1 MSVTAPT
8 PPALERFLRSLAAR
22 DASPNTERAYRTA
35 VGAYLGWLAQRGVD
49 WRTPGRSDLRA
60 YLAHITTLNARSSVA
75 QRLAAIRAF
84 HRFAARDGL
93 STGDPW
99 GAIATPRLPRRLPR
113 VLEVE
118 QVERLLA
125 VVDAD
130 LAAAAAAP
138 AGTAGSGRR
147 AGPAGGAA
155 MARGARDHGAGVL
168 RRSAKPVAIAT
179 ALALRD
185 RALVEVAYAAGL
197 RISELA
203 AADLG
208 SLELRRG
215 ELRVTGKGRKERI
228 GLLGRPA
235 RAALEAYLGE
245 GRPALVDVRTAP
257 GPEPV
262 EIFLNHHG
270 EPIGVR
276 GLRFRIDRLCRL
288 AGLPIGVSPH
298 TLRHSFA
305 THLLEGGADLRV
317 VQELLGHESLAT
329 TQVYTHVSPA
339 RLRSAYR
346 AAHPRARRPSA
357 TPGGDGSTGPEA

>member
-1 MSVTAPT
+1 MSASSGIPAGTPTALD
-8 PPALERFLRSLAAR
+8 AFLRSLAAR
-22 DASPNTERAYRTA
+22 DTSLHTQRAYHTA
-35 VGAYLGWLAQRGVD
+35 VGAYLDWLGERGVD
-49 WRTPGRSDLRA
+49 WRTPGRGDLRA
-60 YLAHITTLNARSSVA
+60 YLARLTTANARSSVA

-84 HRFAARDGL
+84 HRFAARSGL
-93 STGDPW
+93 ASGDPW

-125 VVDAD
+125 AVDAE
-130 LAAAAAAP
+130 LAAADER
-138 AGTAGSGRR
+138 GS
-147 AGPAGGAA
+147 A
-155 MARGARDHGAGVL
+155 V
-168 RRSAKPVAIAT
+168 AT

-215 ELRVTGKGRKERI
+215 ELRVLGKGRKERI

-235 RAALEAYLGE
+235 RAALAAYLE
-245 GRPALVDVRTAP
+245 DGRPSLLAVRKGP
-257 GPEPV
+257 GPDPSA
-262 EIFLNHHG
+262 IFLNHRG
-270 EPIGVR
+270 ESLGVR
-276 GLRFRIDRLCRL
+276 GLRGRIDRLCSL
-288 AGLPIGVSPH
+288 AGLPAGVSPH

-305 THLLEGGADLRV
+305 THLLDGGADLRV

-339 RLRSAYR
+339 RLQSAYR
-346 AAHPRARRPSA
+346 AAHPRARA
-357 TPGGDGSTGPEA
+357 DTHGAGAAAVVPGPPE